1 MDGVVSPHRSGTR
14 REAWLRH
21 MAALSR
27 DEAYHELGT
36 RPEGLT
42 SAEVEA
48 SRERHGANAPGRAR
62 RPSPIRR
69 FLSSFAD
76 PFTSILVGIA
86 IVSVLMDCLFSAPE
100 SRDASMPLII
110 CAIVLISGVL
120 RFIQDERSAHASEAL
135 ANLIKTTCAVRRGS
149 GERREIPLDEV
160 VVGDVVQ
167 LGPGDLVPAEL
178 RIVAAR
184 DLFVNQAALTGESQP
199 VEKSSTLDDRAPV
212 AAAPVTDLIDLA
224 FMGTTVVSGTGEGIA
239 MATGSHTL
247 MGEVSDALTEGTDK
261 TTAFDE
267 GVGETSRL
275 LVRIMLTMVPIVFAL
290 NCLTKGTWLD
300 ALLFSLSVAVGLTPE
315 MLPMLVTTCLSKGAV
330 DMSRERVITK
340 RLDSICDLGAI
351 DILCT
356 DKTGTLTENRVELV
370 HYLDPQGTEN
380 PRVLHHAFLNS
391 YFETGLRN
399 LIDGAIIRRA
409 DDEKGALIDGWKRV
423 DELPF
428 DFERRRVSVVL
439 EDAAGRTRM
448 VTKGAL
454 AETLGVC
461 SMVELGDAVRP
472 LTPQLRDGLTA
483 QARQLA
489 DQGMRVLGV
498 ALLDD
503 PVDVGALTTADE
515 RDMTFVGSLAFM
527 DPPKRSASEAIAAL
541 AAHGVETKVLT
552 GDSARV
558 AVHVCQ
564 ELDIPLKGT
573 LTGTDVGSLDDRALA
588 RTAQDVTVF
597 AKLTPMQKARVVHA
611 LRSQGHAVGF
621 MGDGVNDAPAMRES
635 DCGISVDTAAD
646 VARESAD
653 IILLE
658 KNLMVLE
665 HGIEC
670 GRRTFQNMLK
680 YVEMTVSS
688 NFGNI
693 FSVLVAAAFLPFL
706 PMTAVQLLL
715 LNLIYDVSCTAIP
728 WDGVDDEL
736 VRSPCGW
743 STRAIQ
749 RTMLRLG
756 PVSSVF
762 DLLTYALLF
771 LVVCPSVCGGAWE
784 TLDAAGQTLFAATFQ
799 AGWFI
804 QSMWSQ
810 VLLVHLIRT
819 RRVPFIQSHAA
830 APVIALSVA
839 AVALATAIPF
849 TPLAGPLGLSPP
861 PTFYFGLLVAVIA
874 GYACSVLCVRRLAH
888 RPHRP

>member
-1 MDGVVSPHRSGTR
+1 MERDIPSQGRDAHRG
-14 REAWLRH
+14 AWLRH

-27 DEAYHELGT
+27 DEAYRELGT
-36 RPEGLT
+36 RPDGLT
-42 SAEVEA
+42 GAEVEA
-48 SRERHGANAPGRAR
+48 SRARHGANAPRRIR

-69 FLSSFAD
+69 LLSSFAD
-76 PFTSILVGIA
+76 PFTYILVGIA
-86 IVSVLMDCLFSAPE
+86 IVSALTGCILPAPE
-100 SRDASMPLII
+100 GRDASMPLII
-110 CAIVLISGVL
+110 CGIVLISGTL
-120 RFIQDERSAHASEAL
+120 RFIQDERSAHASDAL
-135 ANLIKTTCAVRRGS
+135 ANMITTTCTVRRG
-149 GERREIPLDEV
+149 GGGRTEVPLGEV

-199 VEKSSTLDDRAPV
+199 VEKFSMSADRAPT
-212 AAAPVTDLIDLA
+212 ADDAVTDLADLA
-224 FMGTTVVSGTGEGIA
+224 FMGTTVVSGAGEGIVV
-239 MATGSHTL
+239 ATGSRTL
-247 MGEVSDALTEGTDK
+247 MGEVSAALTGGTEK
-261 TTAFDE
+261 VTAFDE
-267 GVGETSRL
+267 GVSETSRL

-290 NCLTKGTWLD
+290 NCLTKGSWFD

-315 MLPMLVTTCLSKGAV
+315 MLPMLVTTCLGKGAV
-330 DMSRERVITK
+330 DMSHERVITK

-356 DKTGTLTENRVELV
+356 DKTGTLTENRAELV
-370 HYLDPQGTEN
+370 HHLDPQGTES
-380 PRVLHHAFLNS
+380 PRVLRYAFLNS
-391 YFETGLRN
+391 HFETGLRN

-409 DDEKGALIDGWKRV
+409 EGWMDGLADGWKRV

-439 EDAAGRTRM
+439 EDGTGGTHM

-454 AETLGVC
+454 AEVLGIC
-461 SMVELGDAVRP
+461 SMVEVGDAPRP
-472 LTPQLRDGLTA
+472 LTPQLRDDLTTKA
-483 QARQLA
+483 QQLA

-503 PVDVGALTTADE
+503 PADVGALTAEDE
-515 RDMTFVGSLAFM
+515 HDMTFVGSLAFM
-527 DPPKRSASEAIAAL
+527 DPPKLSAADAIAAL

-573 LTGTDVGSLDDRALA
+573 LTGADVEGLDDDALA
-588 RTAQDVTVF
+588 QTAQGATVF
-597 AKLTPMQKARVVHA
+597 AKLSPAQKARVVHA
-611 LRSQGHAVGF
+611 LRSRGHTVGF
-621 MGDGVNDAPAMRES
+621 MGDGVNDAAAMRES
-635 DCGISVDTAAD
+635 DCGVSVDTAVD

-658 KNLMVLE
+658 KDLMVLE

-670 GRRTFQNMLK
+670 GRRSFQNMLK

-715 LNLIYDVSCTAIP
+715 LNLIYDISCTAIP

-736 VRSPCGW
+736 VRAPCSW
-743 STRAIQ
+743 STRAIR
-749 RTMLRLG
+749 RTMLQLG
-756 PVSSVF
+756 PISSLF

-771 LVVCPSVCGGAWE
+771 FVVCPAVCGGAWG
-784 TLDAAGQTLFAATFQ
+784 TLGPDGQVLFVATFQ
-799 AGWFI
+799 TGWFV

-810 VLLVHLIRT
+810 VLFVHLIRT
-819 RRVPFIQSHAA
+819 RRMPFVQSRAA
-830 APVIALSVA
+830 APVIALSAA
-839 AVALATAIPF
+839 AVALATVIPF
-849 TPLAGPLGLSPP
+849 TPLAGVLGFSPP
-861 PTFYFGLLVAVIA
+861 PALYVGLLAAVIA
-874 GYACSVLCVRRLAH
+874 GYACSVMCVRRLAH

>member
-1 MDGVVSPHRSGTR
+1 MERGIPSHRGDARCETR
-14 REAWLRH
+14 LRH
-21 MAALSR
+21 MANLSC

-36 RPEGLT
+36 RPAGLT
-42 SAEVEA
+42 GAEVEA
-48 SRERHGANAPGRAR
+48 SREHNGANAPGHAR

-76 PFTSILVGIA
+76 PFTYILVGIA
-86 IVSVLMDCLFSAPE
+86 LVSVLTDCIFSAPE
-100 SRDASMPLII
+100 DRTVSMPLII
-110 CAIVLISGVL
+110 CVIVLISGVL

-135 ANLIKTTCAVRRGS
+135 ANMIKTTCTVRREQ

-199 VEKSSTLDDRAPV
+199 VEKFPTLGDMT
-212 AAAPVTDLIDLA
+212 AAAPVTDLVDLA
-224 FMGTTVVSGTGEGIA
+224 FMGTTIVSGTGEGIV

-261 TTAFDE
+261 VTAFDE

-290 NCLTKGTWLD
+290 NCLTKGEWFD

-315 MLPMLVTTCLSKGAV
+315 MLPMLVTTCLGKGAV
-330 DMSRERVITK
+330 DMSHERVITK
-340 RLDSICDLGAI
+340 RLDSICDLGSI

-356 DKTGTLTENRVELV
+356 DKTGTLTENRAELV
-370 HYLDPQGTEN
+370 HHLDPQGAESAQ
-380 PRVLHHAFLNS
+380 VLHCAFLNS
-391 YFETGLRN
+391 YFEIGLRN
-399 LIDGAIIRRA
+399 LIDAAIIKRV
-409 DDEKGALIDGWKRV
+409 DDEKDALIDGWRRV

-428 DFERRRVSVVL
+428 DFKRRRVSVVL
-439 EDAAGRTRM
+439 RDDAGRTRM
-448 VTKGAL
+448 ITKGAL
-454 AETLGVC
+454 TEVLGIC
-461 SMVELGDAVRP
+461 SMVKLDDAVRP
-472 LTPQLRDGLTA
+472 LTPRLRGDLTA
-483 QARQLA
+483 QAQQLA
-489 DQGMRVLGV
+489 GQGMRVLGV
-498 ALLDD
+498 AMRDD
-503 PVDVGALTTADE
+503 PADVGDLTTADE

-527 DPPKRSASEAIAAL
+527 DPPKRSAAKAIAAL

-558 AVHVCQ
+558 AIHVCQ

-573 LTGTDVGSLDDRALA
+573 LTGADVESLDDRALA
-588 RTAQDVTVF
+588 RRVQSTTVF
-597 AKLTPMQKARVVHA
+597 AKLAPAQKARVVHA

-635 DCGISVDTAAD
+635 DCGVSVDTAVD

-658 KNLMVLE
+658 KDLMVLE

-670 GRRTFQNMLK
+670 GRRTYQNMLK

-693 FSVLVAAAFLPFL
+693 VSVLVAAAFLPFL

-736 VRSPCGW
+736 MRAPCGW
-743 STRAIQ
+743 STRAIR
-749 RTMLRLG
+749 RTMLQLG
-756 PVSSVF
+756 PVSSAF

-771 LVVCPSVCGGAWE
+771 FVVCPAACGGAWE
-784 TLDAAGQTLFAATFQ
+784 TLDAASQTLFVATFQ

-810 VLLVHLIRT
+810 VLFVHLIRT
-819 RRVPFIQSHAA
+819 RRFPFVQSHAA
-830 APVIALSVA
+830 APVTAFSA
-839 AVALATAIPF
+839 AAIVLATVIPF
-849 TPLAGPLGLSPP
+849 TPLAGPLGFSPP
-861 PTFYFGLLVAVIA
+861 PTFSFGLLVAIVA
-874 GYACSVLCVRRLAH
+874 GYACSVLCVRHLAH